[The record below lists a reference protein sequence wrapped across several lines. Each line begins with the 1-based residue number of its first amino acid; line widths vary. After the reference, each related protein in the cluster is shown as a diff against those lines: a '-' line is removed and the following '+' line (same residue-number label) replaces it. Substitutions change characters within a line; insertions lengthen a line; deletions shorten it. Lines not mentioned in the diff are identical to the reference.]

1 MYAAELKAIVKGCG
15 IPQWKIAECM
25 GVSEATIY
33 RKLRGNAEVTADF
46 ERQILLA
53 ITAIKM
59 EKGDK

>member
-1 MYAAELKAIVKGCG
+1 MNTETLKQTIRKSGVK
-15 IPQWKIAECM
+15 QWQIAEFI
-25 GVSEATIY
+25 GISEYTFCK
-33 RKLRGNAEVTADF
+33 KLRKDIAPEF